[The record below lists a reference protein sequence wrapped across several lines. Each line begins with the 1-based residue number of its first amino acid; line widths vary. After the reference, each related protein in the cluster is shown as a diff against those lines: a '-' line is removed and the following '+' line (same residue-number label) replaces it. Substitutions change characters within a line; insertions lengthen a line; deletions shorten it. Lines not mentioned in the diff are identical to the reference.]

1 MLNSAFNIPMNRRLN
16 GMLAALAIFAL
27 GASAF
32 AATGVRVT
40 GRNIRIE
47 FDGVLHSRVVALT
60 DGQERA
66 LGDFTPSEFL
76 RVSGKY
82 VTDFTVRSQ
91 RRERVHDRLGSGM
104 RTIITGSAPSLK
116 KTITVT
122 MYDKFP
128 RMSFF
133 EVEYANTGTSELAV
147 EGWTN
152 QHYAISA
159 QAAGRGVQ
167 SRINSPDLAA
177 ARESVVRESMK
188 SAGSSD
194 AQPAFWSYQSGSYQK
209 RPDWV
214 LPLAPGFKQDNFLG
228 MNSTDYGGGTPVIDV
243 WRRDAGLGVG
253 HLEMDPKLVSLP
265 VAMPDASRAEV
276 AVASRQSV
284 TLKPGGTL
292 KTFRTFA
299 AVHQGDYFQTLR
311 DYREV
316 MVAQGIH
323 FDPSP
328 ESAFG
333 PIWCAWGYGRKM
345 KPEQLFGALPV
356 VKKLGFTWV
365 TLDDG
370 WQTAQGDWF
379 LQPQKYPNGDAD
391 MRALVDKI
399 HAEGFKAQLWWAPLA
414 ADPGTELVTKHPDWL
429 LLNADGS
436 KQKISYWN
444 SWYLC
449 PADPDVIAYHE
460 AIVRKALKDWGFDGL
475 KLDGQHMNG
484 APPCYNP
491 AHKHARPEEAVEGM
505 PKFFKAIYDAAREVK
520 PDALVEFC
528 PCGTAYS
535 FFTLPYMNMSV
546 ASDPRSA
553 WQVRTKGKTLK
564 ALEGD
569 SVAYFGDHV
578 DMVKDDFASTL
589 GVGGVIGTNFTWP
602 EGSAERKRNDL
613 TAAREKDFEKWI
625 AIYKDKML
633 SRGEYE
639 GALYDI
645 GFDRPEAH
653 AIRKGGSMFYAF
665 FAPEWNG
672 KISLRGL
679 SDRAYRITDYE
690 NGKDLGA
697 IHGPVATMNVQFEK
711 HLLLQA
717 KPE

>member
-1 MLNSAFNIPMNRRLN
+1 MLNSAFKNPPARRLN
-16 GMLAALAIFAL
+16 RALVSLAAFAL
-27 GASAF
+27 CTPAF

-40 GRNIRIE
+40 GRNMRIE
-47 FDGVLHSRVVALT
+47 FDGALHSRVVALT
-60 DGQERA
+60 RGQERI
-66 LGDFTPSEFL
+66 LGDFTPSEFV
-76 RVSGKY
+76 RISGKD
-82 VTDFTVRSQ
+82 VTDFNLKSQ

-104 RTIITGSAPSLK
+104 RTIITGAAPSLK
-116 KTITVT
+116 KTVTVAV
-122 MYDKFP
+122 YDKFP
-128 RMSFF
+128 RMAFF
-133 EVEYANTGTSELAV
+133 EVEYTNTGTSELAV
-147 EGWTN
+147 DGWTN
-152 QHYAISA
+152 QHYA
-159 QAAGRGVQ
+159 V
-167 SRINSPDLAA
+167 
-177 ARESVVRESMK
+177 
-188 SAGSSD
+188 SAGSD

-214 LPLAPGFKQDNFLG
+214 LPLAVSFKQENFQG
-228 MNSTDYGGGTPVIDV
+228 MNSSDYGGGTPVVDV

-265 VAMPDASRAEV
+265 VTMPDSSRAEV
-276 AVASRQSV
+276 AVEFRHSV
-284 TLKPGGTL
+284 ALKPGATL
-292 KTFRTFA
+292 RTFRTFA

-316 MVAQGIH
+316 MVAQGVH
-323 FDPSP
+323 FDASP
-328 ESAFG
+328 ENAFG

-345 KPEQLFGALPV
+345 KPDQLFGALPI

-399 HAEGFKAQLWWAPLA
+399 HAEGFKAQLWWAPLT

-449 PADPDVIAYHE
+449 PAHPDVVAYHE
-460 AIVRKALKDWGFDGL
+460 AIVRKALKEWGFDGL

-505 PKFFKAIYDAAREVK
+505 PKFFKAIYDTAREVK

-578 DMVKDDFASTL
+578 DMVKDDFASTVGL
-589 GVGGVIGTNFTWP
+589 GGVIGTNFTWP

-625 AIYKDKML
+625 AIYNDKML

-639 GALYDI
+639 GTLYDI
-645 GFDRPEAH
+645 GFDRPETH
-653 AIRKGGSMFYAF
+653 AVRKNGSMFYAF

-679 SDRAYRITDYE
+679 SDRTYRITDYVD
-690 NGKDLGA
+690 GKDLGTV
-697 IHGPVATMNVQFEK
+697 HGPVATMNVQFEK